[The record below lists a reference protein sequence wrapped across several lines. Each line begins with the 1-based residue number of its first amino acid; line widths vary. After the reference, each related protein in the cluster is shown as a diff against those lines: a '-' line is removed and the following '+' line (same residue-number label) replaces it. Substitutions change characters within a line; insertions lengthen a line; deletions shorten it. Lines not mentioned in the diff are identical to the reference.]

1 MNREELVCDSF
12 LRETTVRLMRGQDL
26 TGPEAEEFLHALL
39 AARTNDAQIVAALVA
54 LAIKGE
60 TTEEL
65 VGMASAMRSR
75 AVRVSS
81 SHLRFVDTAGT
92 GTSAAKSFNVSTA
105 AAFVIAGAGLPVAK
119 HGARAVTSRAGSADV
134 LEALG
139 VNTKASPENAERC
152 LREHG
157 ICFLFAPLFHPA
169 AARVARLRRQLGLRT
184 VFNLLGPLVNPMRA
198 PFQLLGVWSESS
210 LKRIASAL
218 ARLGTEK
225 AWVVHGSDGLDEITL
240 SGETKVAACCA
251 SAVESFSIS
260 PRDFGLEPRAFDALR
275 GGGPEENADLIRALL
290 TNGKSA
296 RLTSARDLVL
306 INAAAALHLAAI
318 APDLLSATALAR
330 ESIASGRAA
339 AKLEALIRE
348 TNCTP

>member
-26 TGPEAEEFLHALL
+26 TGPEAEEFFHALL

-240 SGETKVAACCA
+240 CGETKVAACCA
-251 SAVESFSIS
+251 SGVESFSIS

-306 INAAAALHLAAI
+306 MNAAAALHLAAM

>member
-251 SAVESFSIS
+251 SGVESFSIS

>member
-26 TGPEAEEFLHALL
+26 TGPEAEEFFHALL

-251 SAVESFSIS
+251 SGVESFSIS

-306 INAAAALHLAAI
+306 MNAAAALHLAAM